1 MDIELLELL
10 DGRAKFILS
19 NSSPEM
25 ANSLRR
31 VLISEIPVM
40 AIETVDFHLGPISD
54 EEDEEYESISPL
66 FDEIV
71 AHRLG
76 LIPIPTDLS
85 LFSFRDECECGGEGC
100 PNCTVMYSL
109 NKKGP
114 SEVFSGDLEPLGP
127 DEFRVNDELIPI
139 VKLGEGQALLVY
151 ASAELGTGAQH
162 AKWQATSGVGY
173 KYYPHIDID
182 ASKCDLCESCI
193 TICPKEVLAES
204 NGKIVVENLED
215 CSLCKS
221 CVESCE
227 SDAITVKGDRT
238 KLIFEFETNSAITA
252 AEALDKALKIMIDKY
267 DTFRELVSDL
277 DT

>member
-10 DGRAKFILS
+10 DSRAKFILF

-31 VLISEIPVM
+31 VLISGIPVM

-71 AHRLG
+71 SHRLG
-76 LIPIPTDLS
+76 LVPIPTDLS
-85 LFSFRDECECGGEGC
+85 LFSFRDECECDGEGC
-100 PNCTVMYSL
+100 PNCTIMYSL

-114 SEVFSGDLEPLGP
+114 CEVFSGDLEPLGP

-139 VKLGEGQALLVY
+139 VKLGKGQALLVY

-162 AKWQATSGVGY
+162 AKWQPTSGVAY
-173 KYYPHIDID
+173 RYYPQIDID
-182 ASKCDLCESCI
+182 HSKCDFSKSCI
-193 TICPKEVLAES
+193 AICPKDVLAEED
-204 NGKIVVENLED
+204 GKIVVENIED

-227 SDAITVKGDRT
+227 SDAITVEGDRT
-238 KLIFEFETNSAITA
+238 RLIFEFETNSAISA
-252 AEALDKALKIMIDKY
+252 ADALDKALEIMADKY
-267 DTFRELVSDL
+267 DTFREHVSKL